1 MGLTLKKKNLKNLRN
16 ALKDFVFDLPS
27 LSLVNGWSK
36 IFEELP
42 SFSIKNIGSYSLKK
56 LLFSKSK
63 KVKKHFRRGEQLL
76 KENFIEFASIY
87 SKRSGKL
94 VCSKEK
100 CAANCKK
107 SEPLDFYGIV

>member
-56 LLFSKSK
+56 TAVFKVQKSQETFSSRRAAVKGQFYRVCIDLFKTVREIRLLE
-63 KVKKHFRRGEQLL
+63 REMCC
-76 KENFIEFASIY
+76 
-87 SKRSGKL
+87 KL
-94 VCSKEK
+94 
-100 CAANCKK
+100 
-107 SEPLDFYGIV
+107 